1 MKSLFSHLCSYSVA
15 FTRTQ
20 KAKRNPAKHSACGYE
35 ETFFCTDIVFWQA
48 LFDVSRIS
56 LFFHAFKSK
65 NRHNCIFVGYGQ
77 KHRQRF
83 VKVTEESSF
92 LRAFACIP
100 LSNLSNQSAPTL
112 YILLFMQ
119 KTIKSPTKPPLALC
133 VHCDI
138 INTKTA
144 GGKSLW
150 Q

>member
-20 KAKRNPAKHSACGYE
+20 KAKRNPAKHSACGCE
-35 ETFFCTDIVFWQA
+35 ETFFCTDIVLWQV
-48 LFDVSRIS
+48 FFVVSRIS

-65 NRHNCIFVGYGQ
+65 NRNNCIFVGYGQ

-92 LRAFACIP
+92 LRAFACIF
-100 LSNLSNQSAPTL
+100 LSNLSNQSTLIL

-119 KTIKSPTKPPLALC
+119 KTIEIPLKPALALC

-138 INTKTA
+138 INTKTT
-144 GGKSLW
+144 GGKTLW